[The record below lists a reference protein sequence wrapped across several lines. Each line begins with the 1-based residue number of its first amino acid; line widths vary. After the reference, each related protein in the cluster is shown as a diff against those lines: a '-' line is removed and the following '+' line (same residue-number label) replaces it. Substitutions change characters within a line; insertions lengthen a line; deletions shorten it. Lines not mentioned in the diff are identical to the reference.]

1 MYEILS
7 FDVWGNAAE
16 GFEVNNQFRRGE
28 IYLRPHETALDVVRQ
43 LIEHG
48 ALLPGAE
55 AALLGG
61 TLTVDLDEMITVSDV
76 ETELAV
82 VTGGDGNRW
91 LDVHGTLA
99 QVRARAIEDELLEG
113 DETPEDIEEVSDDRP
128 ILTLWPMWEHDELG
142 PSFYETEIPAQLNV
156 CQFCGQ
162 ERGGNDECGGEGEG
176 ICEGYAMVIDPDHHT
191 VPALGVVAHLSSEP
205 LMISFVVLG
214 TGARAQIYDDLFR
227 FHLEEWDGFEIG
239 YHPFTREPLSL
250 TKTQSEGLKVAMD
263 QFMEQT

>member
-1 MYEILS
+1 MPMYEIHSL
-7 FDVWGNAAE
+7 DVWGNAAE
-16 GFEVNNQFRRGE
+16 GFEVNNQYRVGE
-28 IYLRPHETALDVVRQ
+28 IYLRPHETELDIVRQ
-43 LIEHG
+43 LIG
-48 ALLPGAE
+48 YGSLKPTAE
-55 AALLGG
+55 AALRGG
-61 TLTVDLDEMITVSDV
+61 TLTVDRDDMITVSDV

-99 QVRARAIEDELLEG
+99 QVRARAVEDELLEG

-142 PSFYETEIPAQLNV
+142 PSFYETEIPAQPNV

-162 ERGGNDECGGEGEG
+162 ERGGNDGCSGEG
-176 ICEGYAMVIDPDHHT
+176 ICEVLDPESPWT

-214 TGARAQIYDDLFR
+214 TGAGARVYDDIFR
-227 FHLEEWDGFEIG
+227 FHLEEWDGSEIG
-239 YHPFTREPLSL
+239 YNPFTREPLSL
-250 TKTQSEGLKVAMD
+250 TKKQSEGLQVAMD
-263 QFMEQT
+263 QYLESR